1 MKVIRGQK
9 KKLDAAIQ
17 EVSRRFDLGSRR
29 ILAQVEGILN
39 AVQKR
44 GDRAVLQFTKRFD
57 RLSLKPSELRVP
69 LEEIKK
75 AYRELE
81 QKQVDSLKYAA
92 DRIAAFHARQRQ
104 TTWTY
109 EEEGITLG
117 QMVRPLTT
125 VGLYVPGG
133 KAAYPSSVLMN
144 AIPAKIAG
152 VERVVIA
159 SPTPGGEVNPALL
172 VAADLAGVHEIYRVG
187 GAQAIGAM
195 AFGTETIPKVDKIV
209 GPGNQYVALAK
220 RLVYGVVDI
229 DLIAGPSEIVVI
241 ADDSADPRFV
251 AADLLS
257 QAEHDEKAMAIL
269 LTPSA
274 RLVQKVKNEIAI
286 QLRTFPRKKIAT
298 ASLKKY
304 GAIVLVQN
312 LKEAVDLAN
321 RIAPEHLELEV
332 ENPRALLDHV
342 KNAGAVFLGH
352 YSPQALGDYVAGP
365 NHVLPTGGTA
375 RFSSPLCLEDFVK
388 KTSLIDYSRES
399 LNRAKDQVVRIASME
414 RLDGHWKAVDIRVR

>member
-1 MKVIRGQK
+1 MKLIRGEK
-9 KKLDAAIQ
+9 RKLEAAVQ
-17 EVSRRFDLGSRR
+17 QVSKRFDLGSRR
-29 ILAQVEGILN
+29 ILSQVQAILN
-39 AVQKR
+39 AVHRQ

-57 RLSLKPSELRVP
+57 KVNLKASELRVP

-75 AYRELE
+75 AYRALKPE
-81 QKQVDSLKYAA
+81 QVESLKYAA
-92 DRIAAFHARQRQ
+92 DRIAAFHSRQKQ
-104 TTWTY
+104 ATWTY
-109 EEEGITLG
+109 QEDGITLG
-117 QMVRPLTT
+117 QIVRPLAT

-159 SPTPGGEVNPALL
+159 SPTPAGEINPALL
-172 VAADLAGVHEIYRVG
+172 VASDLAGVQEIYRVG

-274 RLVQKVKNEIAI
+274 RLAQKVKSEMTV
-286 QLRTFPRKKIAT
+286 QLKKFPRRKIAV
-298 ASLKKY
+298 ASLKSY
-304 GAIVLVQN
+304 GAIVLVQD
-312 LKEAVDLAN
+312 LKEAVNLAN

-332 ENPRALLDHV
+332 ENPRALLDQV

-388 KTSLIDYSRES
+388 KTSLIDYSKES
-399 LNRAKDQVVRIASME
+399 LSRAKDQVVRIASME

>member
-1 MKVIRGQK
+1 
-9 KKLDAAIQ
+9 
-17 EVSRRFDLGSRR
+17 
-29 ILAQVEGILN
+29 
-39 AVQKR
+39 
-44 GDRAVLQFTKRFD
+44 
-57 RLSLKPSELRVP
+57 
-69 LEEIKK
+69 
-75 AYRELE
+75 
-81 QKQVDSLKYAA
+81 
-92 DRIAAFHARQRQ
+92 
-104 TTWTY
+104 
-109 EEEGITLG
+109 
-117 QMVRPLTT
+117 
-125 VGLYVPGG
+125 
-133 KAAYPSSVLMN
+133 LMN

-152 VERVVIA
+152 VERIVIA
-159 SPTPGGEVNPALL
+159 SPTPGGELNPALL
-172 VAADLAGVHEIYRVG
+172 VAADLAGVNEIYRVG

-241 ADDSADPRFV
+241 ADDSADPRCV

-274 RLVQKVKNEIAI
+274 RLVRQVKSEMTV
-286 QLRTFPRKKIAT
+286 QLRNLPRRKIAT
-298 ASLKKY
+298 ASLKSY
-304 GAIVLVQN
+304 GAMILVKD
-312 LKEAVDLAN
+312 LEEAVDLAN

-332 ENPRALLDHV
+332 ANPRALLDRV

-375 RFSSPLCLEDFVK
+375 RC
-388 KTSLIDYSRES
+388 
-399 LNRAKDQVVRIASME
+399 
-414 RLDGHWKAVDIRVR
+414 